1 MRLDFKASDC
11 RWNPGA
17 VLNGVK
23 QPDELH
29 VTPEDSDEGRE
40 LAAYLT
46 AEMGNTV
53 QSVGHSVTP
62 YLVSR
67 EVGGVFILT
76 NARVNPRGAKL

>member
-46 AEMGNTV
+46 AEMGKTV

-76 NARVNPRGAKL
+76 NARGGKR

>member
-1 MRLDFKASDC
+1 MRLDFKPSDC

-29 VTPEDSDEGRE
+29 VTPDDSWAGRE

-62 YLVSR
+62 YLVDR
-67 EVGGVFILT
+67 VEDGVFILT
-76 NARVNPRGAKL
+76 NARTNPRGAKL